1 MSPRPRRPAPR
12 VATCLALAVA
22 ACTSGPP
29 ATPPTTSTSLAPS
42 TSAAPP
48 SPSTTAT
55 AGDTT
60 ISLDEVARHPA
71 GVTVRVEALTL
82 ASDGI
87 TLDVAVTN
95 GATEEA
101 VLAAEPSWV
110 SMVDDTGTDLAF
122 EPPDGNARLA
132 VAAGDELTGTLA
144 FSGTPSPDATG
155 VDVRFNW
162 VDGDPWND
170 DEQVAGIVSFAFD
183 GLPLPGAAT
192 DAPTDATAPATP
204 APRQVDVDVRQEH
217 PGGVILEITQVAT
230 AGDGVLLTVRVVNT
244 DTNEST
250 ALAVQPELTWLED
263 DLGSRYPLRPPDDNP
278 QLAVDPGDELVG
290 QVAFVGPLDPDASHL
305 TLVTNH
311 RGGDPINLDQP
322 APGSASFV
330 VPDLP
335 VP

>member
-1 MSPRPRRPAPR
+1 MNPRPARPATLA
-12 VATCLALAVA
+12 ATLLALAVA
-22 ACTSGPP
+22 ACTGGAASTQP
-29 ATPPTTSTSLAPS
+29 TSTP
-42 TSAAPP
+42 TV
-48 SPSTTAT
+48 PSTTSAT
-55 AGDTT
+55 PSPTRTTAAGTT
-60 ISLDEVARHPA
+60 IRLDEVARHPA
-71 GVTVRVEALTL
+71 GVTMRIDALTL

-110 SMVDDTGTDLAF
+110 SMVDDTGTELAF
-122 EPPDGNARLA
+122 EPPEGNAKLT

-144 FSGTPSPDATG
+144 FSGTPSPDATS

-162 VDGDPWND
+162 VDGQPWND

-183 GLPLPGAAT
+183 GLRLPGAAT

-204 APRQVDVDVRQEH
+204 PQQVDVDVRQEH
-217 PGGVILEITQVAT
+217 PGGVVLEVDRVAT
-230 AGDGVLLTVRVVNT
+230 AGDGILLTIRVVNT
-244 DTNEST
+244 DSNDPT

-263 DLGSRYPLRPPDDNP
+263 DLGNRYPLRPPDDNP
-278 QLAVDPGDELVG
+278 RLAVDPGDELVG
-290 QVAFVGPLDPDASHL
+290 RVAFVGPLDPDASHL

-311 RGGDPINLDQP
+311 RGDEPINLDQP
-322 APGSASFV
+322 APGSVSFV